1 MNEILLGCP
10 HCSKPVGYA
19 PAMAGKVV
27 ACPHCRGSFQMP
39 TQPPTPAASHAPPKP
54 AAAPRPSK
62 PLGDG
67 SLDFAPEPLPS
78 GGGSPAVQRVV
89 KAELGS
95 YRAAET
101 LATVFA
107 LVGSLA
113 AVIVAALMGYAFVL
127 PIFRAEGEPNR
138 TVGVMWIISLF
149 AFAFTSVVGMFL
161 LRAVVLVIV
170 DAARC
175 TRAIERDVLA
185 NPVKGK

>member
-1 MNEILLGCP
+1 M
-10 HCSKPVGYA
+10 
-19 PAMAGKVV
+19 
-27 ACPHCRGSFQMP
+27 
-39 TQPPTPAASHAPPKP
+39 
-54 AAAPRPSK
+54 
-62 PLGDG
+62 
-67 SLDFAPEPLPS
+67 
-78 GGGSPAVQRVV
+78 